1 MFLFVLVINN
11 CQTAPVIF
19 GTTSLPRRFF
29 FIVLI
34 CSFLVLFKDEV
45 YDCTHLYCR
54 SSTVLPE
61 RVKLLCR
68 DDFTDEAKAKNHRSQ
83 EPPLCHTAPESSMM
97 RTSSNNGEHGL
108 STCLSGVHLTCERRK
123 RRRPLV
129 HVCSSSPPV
138 KNAKRTTR
146 KGQGRI
152 AAMHHMN
159 NTLLVAVRNF
169 ATAFVFPKAK
179 FIQTELTAKQY
190 CMLAVANNDV
200 ALPSS
205 ATAEQ
210 FAEIYHESLKK
221 RVRHI
226 RLNSN
231 TRARAKYIAD
241 LKEDKVPKGFSYKTL
256 IDGYRDYI
264 VEDNDS
270 EEKKKKKK
278 AGLVGFH
285 YFVDR
290 ILASVNADR
299 TRFGP
304 EKHKKQRV
312 SLLLSNAFTISDE
325 AYALFMLENY
335 ETRWRLQ
342 YEHPNDKNRWRQ
354 DKDFQAKFT
363 SSNNGLN
370 HKTSISNAIKS
381 FNEKCAFVA
390 KKRSDDTKGCVL
402 EKKLQ
407 EGYKQGSGGEA
418 MKADMLPGGISKQQQ
433 GGDNGD

>member
-1 MFLFVLVINN
+1 
-11 CQTAPVIF
+11 
-19 GTTSLPRRFF
+19 
-29 FIVLI
+29 
-34 CSFLVLFKDEV
+34 
-45 YDCTHLYCR
+45 
-54 SSTVLPE
+54 
-61 RVKLLCR
+61 
-68 DDFTDEAKAKNHRSQ
+68 
-83 EPPLCHTAPESSMM
+83 MM
-97 RTSSNNGEHGL
+97 RTSNNNGEHDL
-108 STCLSGVHLTCERRK
+108 SICLSAVHLPPCERRK

-129 HVCSSSPPV
+129 LHDVCSSPPV
-138 KNAKRTTR
+138 KNVKRITR
-146 KGQGRI
+146 KGQGI

-159 NTLLVAVRNF
+159 NTLLVAVRKF

-210 FAEIYHESLKK
+210 FAEIYQHESLKK
-221 RVRHI
+221 CVRHI

-231 TRARAKYIAD
+231 TRARAKYIGKIFFCCAD

-312 SLLLSNAFTISDE
+312 SLLLSDAFTISDE

-342 YEHPNDKNRWRQ
+342 YEHPNDKNKWRQQ

-363 SSNNGLN
+363 SSNTGLN

-381 FNEKCAFVA
+381 FNEKCPFVA

-418 MKADMLPGGISKQQQ
+418 MKADMPPGGISSKQQ
-433 GGDNGD
+433 GGDNGDASHEYVEAYMDYDFIESSGTIKRCSLASKRDHTINQL